1 MQDLQA
7 FSGFHL
13 VFLVEF
19 DFVRFVNAR
28 KYSHRGGFWESK
40 MQQGGFEQPS
50 CIGEDHDIWIQQDGR
65 EKGKNNYDKFFLI
78 LDSVPE

>member
-1 MQDLQA
+1 M
-7 FSGFHL
+7 
-13 VFLVEF
+13 
-19 DFVRFVNAR
+19 RFANAG
-28 KYSHRGGFWESK
+28 KYSHHGGFLASK

-50 CIGEDHDIWIQQDGR
+50 CTGEAHDIWIQQAGR